1 MNGVRNAG
9 ATMMTE
15 QAASAGVGVRRLG
28 QISVNAADVE
38 RARSFYRDVLELKH
52 LFDASGMSFFDCG
65 GVRLMISRPESAELA
80 HTSVLYLDVADIAGA
95 HRVLTERGVIFERGP
110 HKLADMGTYELWM
123 AFFRDSENNLL
134 AFMSEVPKT

>member
-1 MNGVRNAG
+1 
-9 ATMMTE
+9 
-15 QAASAGVGVRRLG
+15 
-28 QISVNAADVE
+28 
-38 RARSFYRDVLELKH
+38 
-52 LFDASGMSFFDCG
+52 MSFFDCG